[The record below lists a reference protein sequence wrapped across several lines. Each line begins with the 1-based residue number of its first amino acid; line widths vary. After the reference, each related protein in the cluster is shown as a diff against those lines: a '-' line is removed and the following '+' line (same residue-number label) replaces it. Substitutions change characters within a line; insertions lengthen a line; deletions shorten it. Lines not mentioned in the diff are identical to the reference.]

1 MRGGRRVGY
10 GLPRLIRENCDV
22 ADSLFAILE
31 VECR

>member
-22 ADSLFAILE
+22 ADGSMA
-31 VECR
+31 VWWAN